1 MADPHLTPTLDGH
14 DRLTVALYRSAFFAG
29 AAATIALAWA
39 LWTRDELTGDFASFW
54 VSAAAALGS
63 ANLHLYVK
71 RLRWLV
77 PALAWL
83 GFLALL
89 GAPLLKPRP
98 AEWAV
103 AAGLGLHL
111 VTLGALVFKESFC
124 FRIPGASTAPVLL
137 GAGGV
142 ALAFELKLVAA
153 GLLGL
158 GGALTLAV
166 AIGKA
171 TQPLSHDIG
180 DRSRYE
186 V

>member
-1 MADPHLTPTLDGH
+1 MADPHLTPILDGH
-14 DRLTVALYRSAFFAG
+14 DRLTVALYRSAFVVGAG
-29 AAATIALAWA
+29 ATITLAWA
-39 LWTRDELTGDFASFW
+39 LWTRDELTIAFAAYW

-89 GAPLLKPRP
+89 AAPLLKARP
-98 AEWAV
+98 AEWATS
-103 AAGLGLHL
+103 AGLGLHL
-111 VTLGALVFKESFC
+111 VALGALVFKESFC

-142 ALAFELKLVAA
+142 ALAFEFKLVAA
-153 GLLGL
+153 ALLGL

-166 AIGKA
+166 AVGKVL
-171 TQPLSHDIG
+171 QPLSHDIG

>member
-1 MADPHLTPTLDGH
+1 MADPHLTPSLDGH
-14 DRLTVALYRSAFFAG
+14 DRLTIVLYRTSFFVG
-29 AAATIALAWA
+29 AAAALTLAWA
-39 LWTRDELTGDFASFW
+39 LWTRDDLMAAVAEFW
-54 VSAAAALGS
+54 ISTAAALGA

-98 AEWAV
+98 AEWAMAV
-103 AAGLGLHL
+103 GLGLHL
-111 VTLGALVFKESFC
+111 VALGALVFKESFC

-142 ALAFELKLVAA
+142 ALAFELRLVAVA
-153 GLLGL
+153 LLGL

-186 V
+186 I